1 MGTNAVINF
10 LTNTP
15 ANVVTSYYVGV
26 EDSGTSEYVS
36 QVRLLTTGEV
46 QVRTG
51 DEGWR

>member
-1 MGTNAVINF
+1 MTNAVINF

-15 ANVVTSYYVGV
+15 ANVVTSYYVGI
-26 EDSGTSEYVS
+26 EDGGTAEYVS

-51 DEGWR
+51 DEGWS